1 MRTHTLASGLG
12 WSVSDVVCTSGPHD
26 RPFEEQHPAVCIAAV
41 MQGSFQYR
49 TTQGAATLAPG
60 AILLGNHRHCFECGH
75 DHAIGDRCLS
85 FMFDPG
91 LFETTLAAIPGV
103 RAASF
108 TMPRLP
114 PMMALTPVLA
124 AAELACSEDEP
135 GAWEEIALD
144 LVGKVMS
151 IVAENRHSPSTP
163 TRRDEKRIAT
173 VLHRIEAEADQVLSL
188 ADLARDAAM
197 SPYHF
202 LRTFRHVVGM
212 TPHRFILRTRLRN
225 AAVHL
230 RR

>member
-1 MRTHTLASGLG
+1 
-12 WSVSDVVCTSGPHD
+12 
-26 RPFEEQHPAVCIAAV
+26 
-41 MQGSFQYR
+41 
-49 TTQGAATLAPG
+49 
-60 AILLGNHRHCFECGH
+60 
-75 DHAIGDRCLS
+75 
-85 FMFDPG
+85 
-91 LFETTLAAIPGV
+91 
-103 RAASF
+103 
-108 TMPRLP
+108 
-114 PMMALTPVLA
+114 TPVLA
-124 AAELACSEDEP
+124 AAELACFQDEP

-151 IVAENRHSPSTP
+151 IIAENPHSPPTP

-173 VLHRIEAEADQVLSL
+173 VLHCIEAEADQALSL

-230 RR
+230 RRSSRPVLDIALDAGFTDLSTFNRQFRTTMGMTPTVYRRRGAPPGRTAAA